1 MKKFACLMIMLAIAA
16 PTMASVD
23 VNAVQVGSTT
33 DVDINY
39 TNSEGQPVRAFSL
52 RITVDSGTITA
63 VDAGDPCVVDYYVYP
78 STIVIDG
85 NDVTSYG
92 TPVAPNTTPGADGTG
107 LDTNT
112 VVLEMGSLHDPCDA
126 LHPNPPGNS
135 GKLCTITVSGD
146 CNVAL
151 AVEQTFRGGI
161 VMEDANAP
169 GSVNLTGCSVVTQ
182 CFPTTPA
189 YALQNADFQAYVANG
204 WDADCWC
211 APPEGTG
218 YQCDGDAAGDTEG
231 GLKYRVY
238 LNDINLVVANWQK
251 RMKTPALGGANPCA
265 DVAHDAEA
273 GLKYRVYLNDINLIV
288 TMWQKRDTALPGDC
302 PRPDGM

>member
-1 MKKFACLMIMLAIAA
+1 MNKFACLMIMLAIAA

-92 TPVAPNTTPGADGTG
+92 TPVAPNSTPGASGTG

-126 LHPNPPGNS
+126 LHPSPPGDD

-182 CFPTTPA
+182 CFPCTAP
-189 YALQNADFQAYVANG
+189 YANQCADFQTYVSNG
-204 WDADCWC
+204 WNADCWC
-211 APPEGTG
+211 EA
-218 YQCDGDAAGDTEG
+218 YQCDGDANLDTQ
-231 GLKYRVY
+231 GLFTKYRVY
-238 LNDINLVVANWQK
+238 TNDLNLIIANWKKQ
-251 RMKTPALGGANPCA
+251 MNTPALGGADPCA
-265 DVAHDAEA
+265 DVAHDSQ
-273 GLKYRVYLNDINLIV
+273 GLFTKYRVYTNDLNVVIAHWKD
-288 TMWQKRDTALPGDC
+288 QDGDLPGDC
-302 PRPDGM
+302 PRPD